1 MAWKSKS
8 QRMLLCEGMSQSML
22 DPTTIKR
29 NYGQSD
35 QRLDRWSEFGRWM
48 LYDFIWYQL
57 ISSHS
62 TQSEVKKASMQ
73 VFVKIFA

>member
-1 MAWKSKS
+1 
-8 QRMLLCEGMSQSML
+8 MLLCEGMSQSML

-48 LYDFIWYQL
+48 LYDFI
-57 ISSHS
+57 
-62 TQSEVKKASMQ
+62 
-73 VFVKIFA
+73 